1 MSRFGDFPKQSSVP
15 IPTDETGM
23 VGRECP
29 EPECE
34 GYFKIQPGTGLE
46 GDNLPCFCPYCG
58 HKGEHDTFWTKEQI
72 EYAKSFAFRQIN
84 DMVTRDL
91 KKLEFNHPPRG
102 AFGIGISMKLKEG
115 PRPPLHRY
123 RERALETEVV
133 CDQCTLRYSVFGV
146 FGFCPDCGSHN
157 SRQILE
163 KNLDLAMKVLEFAQ
177 SAPTPDLTENLVQNA
192 LEDVVSSFD
201 GFGRE
206 LLTAHATRATDP
218 SKATTVSFQSL
229 TGADRSLQTLFGTSL
244 QAMTTPDEWKL
255 MVRCFHKRHV
265 IAHKGGVI
273 DEKYVEQ
280 SGDETAIERR
290 KVRVTA
296 DEVRELVAVVRK
308 VGEALWRFMTPAAR
322 PSGAPE

>member
-1 MSRFGDFPKQSSVP
+1 MSRFGHFPKQISVP
-15 IPTDETGM
+15 IPTDATGM

-29 EPECE
+29 NTDCE
-34 GYFKIQPGTGLE
+34 GYFKLQPGTGLKGSE
-46 GDNLPCFCPYCG
+46 LPCHCPYCG
-58 HKGEHDTFWTKEQI
+58 HEGKCDTFWTKEQI
-72 EYAKSFAFRQIN
+72 EYAKSYAFRQISE
-84 DMVTRDL
+84 MVTRDL

-115 PRPPLHRY
+115 PRPPLHHY
-123 RERALETEVV
+123 REKALETEVV

-146 FGFCPDCGSHN
+146 FGFCPDCGCHN

-206 LLTAHATRATDP
+206 LLAAHAARATDP

-229 TGADRSLQTLFGTSL
+229 TGADRSLQALFGTSL

-280 SGDETAIERR
+280 SGDETAVERR

-296 DEVRELVAVVRK
+296 DEVRSLVAIVRK
-308 VGEALWRFMTPAAR
+308 IGEGLWRHLVPAAR
-322 PSGAPE
+322 FGESR